1 MSITLKNKKIII
13 SAGGSGIG
21 WSSAKI
27 FLDKG
32 AIVYLCD
39 INPTFLNKCKTHK
52 LNNKKLFVFQCDA
65 SDENQVKNF
74 FSKIL
79 KKTKK
84 IDALINNVGIA
95 GPTGT
100 LEKLKSKDWENTL
113 KVNVISHF
121 YFSKYSIPMLKK
133 NKGGAIIN
141 LSLIHI

>member
-39 INPTFLNKCKTHK
+39 INPKFLNKCKTHK

-121 YFSKYSIPMLKK
+121 YIKRAF
-133 NKGGAIIN
+133 
-141 LSLIHI
+141 

>member
-39 INPTFLNKCKTHK
+39 INPTFLNKCKKHK

-74 FSKIL
+74 FCKI
-79 KKTKK
+79 
-84 IDALINNVGIA
+84 I
-95 GPTGT
+95 
-100 LEKLKSKDWENTL
+100 
-113 KVNVISHF
+113 
-121 YFSKYSIPMLKK
+121 KK
-133 NKGGAIIN
+133 NKKN
-141 LSLIHI
+141 